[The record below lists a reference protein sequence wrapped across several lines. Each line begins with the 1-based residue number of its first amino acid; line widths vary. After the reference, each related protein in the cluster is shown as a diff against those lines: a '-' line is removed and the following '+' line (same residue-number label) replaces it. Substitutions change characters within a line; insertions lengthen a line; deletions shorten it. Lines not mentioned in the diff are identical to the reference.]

1 MMPNV
6 LEKLVILCMKS
17 ENLIGKDNYK
27 IIKKLKQEIDTFLNK
42 DLIIII

>member
-1 MMPNV
+1 
-6 LEKLVILCMKS
+6 MKS